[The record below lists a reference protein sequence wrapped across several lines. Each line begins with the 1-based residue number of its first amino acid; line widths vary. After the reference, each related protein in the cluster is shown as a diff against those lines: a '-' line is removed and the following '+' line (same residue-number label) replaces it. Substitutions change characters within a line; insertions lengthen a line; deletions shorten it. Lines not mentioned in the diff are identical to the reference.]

1 VTRSFSAEVPFV
13 EVIRQ
18 LSYRPDRLALPSPL
32 FHEFAHQPRSVF
44 TVTQGTEG
52 LQIPRM
58 VAPLLGSRDDMMDL
72 EALPDI
78 PTSSPSSGCVI
89 HLPPPPSEVHAA
101 ILTNVAVPSLHRALH
116 SDPDQ
121 ATDQIRGAIG
131 VSRCSIPRKGVLPWS
146 FRSGAS
152 CRKGT
157 GQDAQTWLDHLC
169 LIGPGTDKRST
180 MLYRRAAEAL
190 PWSHGRRTNVEAG
203 PRRGIGSIEG
213 CSS

>member
-131 VSRCSIPRKGVLPWS
+131 VRQLG
-146 FRSGAS
+146 
-152 CRKGT
+152 
-157 GQDAQTWLDHLC
+157 
-169 LIGPGTDKRST
+169 
-180 MLYRRAAEAL
+180 
-190 PWSHGRRTNVEAG
+190 
-203 PRRGIGSIEG
+203 GSLGKYLWPSG
-213 CSS
+213 CSPRICFRTCFTLLHSSQRRFAVEFSKWRFLQKGHWTRCPDLA